1 MEAMHILRDFFNVK
15 KNLIIYNGIIYFP
28 KKVLNIIYEHLIDWF
43 ELINSIL
50 LISKSVIINIHKDYQ
65 SKDKCLL

>member
-28 KKVLNIIYEHLIDWF
+28 KKVLNIIYEHLID
-43 ELINSIL
+43 
-50 LISKSVIINIHKDYQ
+50 
-65 SKDKCLL
+65 